1 MRYIVAQNPNQETEA
16 GTRFQTISQAARLAA
31 PGDEILVYPGVYREH
46 VDPARG
52 GADAASS
59 ICYRAAIPGTAVI
72 SGAEV
77 LTGWERLGGT
87 TWTARVPNSV
97 FGDYNPYATVL
108 FGDWYQ
114 STRRNT
120 AGEVYLDGV
129 SLYEA
134 ESVEEVLLGERY
146 APSWEPECSDR
157 KWFAQVQQDC
167 TVFYANFQAADPNSH
182 CVEINVRRNLF
193 YPTRTGINYIT
204 VSGFELRQ
212 AATTWAP
219 PTAEQEGAVG
229 PHWSKGWV
237 IENCEVHD
245 SKCVGLSLGKPVQPG
260 NENGWSRGSFKHGT
274 QLERE
279 AVCTAWKL
287 GWSKERIGHHT
298 VRNCR
303 IHHCEQAG
311 IVGHLGAAFCRIEQ
325 NHIHH
330 INVKQLILGQEI
342 AGIKL
347 HAAIDTQI
355 VGNRID
361 HCTRGL
367 WLDWQAQGTRVSRN
381 LFYANQTPAYAQA
394 VMSTLCG
401 EDLFIEVSHGPTVA
415 DNNLLLSAYS
425 GRISTQGVAFLHNLI
440 CGPFKFIGLGQNN
453 GYSTQVRYTP
463 YHDPHDTTIAGFMSL
478 LHGDMRFY
486 NNIFIQQEFD
496 YARFSSLAG
505 GAIRCNGTSGTHPYD
520 EYPTEKEY
528 QDMMARAPIREA
540 EHYYGP
546 LPVVCAGNAYFN
558 GAQPWKKENAPII
571 ENGIHITLEE
581 AEGRLL
587 LKTDLYRHLR
597 SREWRLYQTEDL
609 GVAMEPQQRFENP
622 DGSDIRF
629 EQDYFGERFDAAVP
643 GPFAVQQ
650 ETEDAS
656 FVIA

>member
-1 MRYIVAQNPNQETEA
+1 MRYIVAQNSDQETES
-16 GTRFQTISQAARLAA
+16 GPRFCTISQAAQVAA
-31 PGDEILVYPGVYREH
+31 PGDEILVYPGIYREH
-46 VDPARG
+46 VDPTRG
-52 GADAASS
+52 GTETEGS
-59 ICYRAAIPGTAVI
+59 ICYRAAIPGTVVI
-72 SGAEV
+72 SGAEL
-77 LTGWERLGGT
+77 LTGWEKLEGT
-87 TWTARVPNSV
+87 TWTARVSNAV
-97 FGDYNPYATVL
+97 FGNYNPYSTVL

-134 ESVEEVLLGERY
+134 ESLEEVLRGERY
-146 APSWEPECSDR
+146 APSWEPEISNR
-157 KWFAQVQQDC
+157 KWFAQVQRDD
-167 TVFYANFQAADPNSH
+167 TVFYANFQGEDPGCH

-219 PTAEQEGAVG
+219 PTGEQEGAIG
-229 PHWSKGWV
+229 PHWSKGWI
-237 IENCEVHD
+237 IEDCEIHD

-260 NENGWSRGSFKHGT
+260 NENAWSLGSFKHGT

-287 GWSKERIGHHT
+287 GWSRECIGHHI
-298 VRNCR
+298 VRNCC

-311 IVGHLGAAFCRIEQ
+311 IVGHLGAAFCQIEK

-355 VGNRID
+355 LGNRIH
-361 HCTRGL
+361 HCARGL

-381 LFYANQTPAYAQA
+381 VFYANQTPAYAEA

-401 EDLFIEVSHGPTVA
+401 EDVFIEVSHGPTIV

-478 LHGDMRFY
+478 LHGDMRFF
-486 NNIFIQQEFD
+486 NNIFVQQDFD
-496 YARFSSLAG
+496 YARFSFLASG
-505 GAIRCNGTSGTHPYD
+505 TIRCNEKSGTHPYD
-520 EYPTEKEY
+520 EYPTEREY
-528 QDMMARAPIREA
+528 QDMMAHSSIRET

-546 LPVVCAGNAYFN
+546 LPVTCAGNAYFN
-558 GAQPWKKENAPII
+558 GAQPCKKEDTP
-571 ENGIHITLEE
+571 ITLNGVYVALEE
-581 AEGRLL
+581 QEDRLV
-587 LKTDLYRHLR
+587 LKTDLYQYLQGRR
-597 SREWRLYQTEDL
+597 WKCYQTMDL
-609 GVAMEPQQRFENP
+609 GVAMEPHQRFENP
-622 DGSDIRF
+622 DRSDICF
-629 EQDYFGERFDAAVP
+629 GTDYFGKPFMPVVP
-643 GPFAVQQ
+643 GPFAVPPKV
-650 ETEDAS
+650 ENAL